1 MIRIPGRI
9 PITIYPIFWF
19 LAAVIGF
26 FASGSFVGS
35 FMWVIIILVS
45 VLVHELGHALTAL
58 VFKRNPQIEL
68 VALGGLTSYPGKN
81 LKFWQQFLVTLNG
94 PLFGVGLY
102 FLSSLLLSLNI
113 FTNPYIVNML
123 QIFKMINLFWAII
136 NLLPVPPLDGGHLV
150 RILLEA
156 AFGLKGFR
164 ASFVI
169 GMVVALGISLAGFI
183 LGYYLI
189 GAIFFIFT
197 FQCFDLF
204 RKTKNMTSSDR
215 NDDNAKEVQDGELAL
230 QSGNKEEAKKIFLD
244 IRGKSS
250 RGVLHVTATQYL
262 AFLFFEEGK
271 KKEAYDL
278 LISIK
283 DSLKFDSL
291 CLLQQLA
298 FEEENYRLVA
308 DLSAKCYQVQPTEE
322 VALRNAKAFAFL
334 KKARP
339 AGGWLRTATQA
350 FKESDVDKLLTD
362 NIFDPVRNDP
372 IFKSFLIHKK

>member
-19 LAAVIGF
+19 LAALIGF

-68 VALGGLTSYPGKN
+68 VALGGLTSYPGKT

-204 RKTKNMTSSDR
+204 RKTKNM
-215 NDDNAKEVQDGELAL
+215 
-230 QSGNKEEAKKIFLD
+230 
-244 IRGKSS
+244 
-250 RGVLHVTATQYL
+250 
-262 AFLFFEEGK
+262 
-271 KKEAYDL
+271 
-278 LISIK
+278 
-283 DSLKFDSL
+283 
-291 CLLQQLA
+291 
-298 FEEENYRLVA
+298 
-308 DLSAKCYQVQPTEE
+308 
-322 VALRNAKAFAFL
+322 
-334 KKARP
+334 
-339 AGGWLRTATQA
+339 
-350 FKESDVDKLLTD
+350 
-362 NIFDPVRNDP
+362 
-372 IFKSFLIHKK
+372 IHQ